1 MTQPSLLDDL
11 TRRDKPWK
19 RQRSTAREV
28 YRERRKTDRA
38 LKAAGLETKE
48 AKVLRCLAAHWN
60 ATQTSPTA
68 LELMGWMRNRRGS
81 GVRRELGAPEAH
93 GAGGRWPRG
102 NRDEAQVSRVR
113 VDRLHL
119 ARAGD
124 WRVTCYL
131 AVHTV
136 LLGC

>member
-11 TRRDKPWK
+11 TRKDKPWK

-38 LKAAGLETKE
+38 LQAAGLETKE

-68 LELMGWMRNRRGS
+68 
-81 GVRRELGAPEAH
+81 RELLEWMKARGEQVEDVNDVRPKIFYLCEAGLVESGTKRH
-93 GAGGRWPRG
+93 CR
-102 NRDEAQVSRVR
+102 VSGKTVMTWRVR
-113 VDRLHL
+113 EM
-119 ARAGD
+119 GS
-124 WRVTCYL
+124 
-131 AVHTV
+131 
-136 LLGC
+136 

>member
-1 MTQPSLLDDL
+1 MQPSLLDDL

-28 YRERRKTDRA
+28 YRERRKIDRA

-68 LELMGWMRNRRGS
+68 LELMGWMKARGEAVFDVNDVRPKINALCAQGLVEKSEKRHCRVS
-81 GVRRELGAPEAH
+81 GKTVLT
-93 GAGGRWPRG
+93 W
-102 NRDEAQVSRVR
+102 RVR
-113 VDRLHL
+113 EI
-119 ARAGD
+119 GS
-124 WRVTCYL
+124 
-131 AVHTV
+131 
-136 LLGC
+136 